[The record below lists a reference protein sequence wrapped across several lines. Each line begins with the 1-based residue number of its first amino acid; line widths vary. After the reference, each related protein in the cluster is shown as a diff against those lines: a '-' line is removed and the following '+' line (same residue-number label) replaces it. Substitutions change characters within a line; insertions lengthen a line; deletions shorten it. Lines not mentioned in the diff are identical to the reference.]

1 MEKEFYLHPSSKRHF
16 YDKLRGR
23 RLAESL
29 KSHTVLSPFQSALYK
44 IQASVQTEEM
54 REQDEHSVS
63 LLCIFLED
71 DTKHCFFELLIFYF
85 IIHRYTNR
93 SLNAWLAQNF
103 SKSNT
108 KWEHPALD
116 EMDTPQKA
124 KQDKVGLLHWVVGEA
139 FGICNAQKT
148 AAKED
153 GNNWGTGTVF
163 RDTTFLLFWKGEVLK
178 TDSPLYL
185 RAPTLNT
192 QISLASEMR
201 FCPFLFLEEVTEI
214 CCLYRETTKANFSA

>member
-1 MEKEFYLHPSSKRHF
+1 
-16 YDKLRGR
+16 
-23 RLAESL
+23 
-29 KSHTVLSPFQSALYK
+29 
-44 IQASVQTEEM
+44 M

-139 FGICNAQKT
+139 FGICSAQKT

-214 CCLYRETTKANFSA
+214 CCLYRETTKANFSAQEPPGRLKKTKIPTKLPQAPITETIWKFFSAQKIFGSFSHLEIYV